1 MDRIVEDEMLV
12 AQFQAGRLDA
22 FDDLM
27 KRYKGQ
33 IYAYL
38 LRSVKNYEDA
48 EELTIEVFFKV
59 YRALDTWKPQ
69 ARFSTWLYKIAHNL
83 SIDFHRAKSRRHTY
97 SLDDEEFS
105 VDEPTAVDLWSNPEW
120 ELEEKDR
127 HRVIREAIDQLS
139 PKQKAVFMLNRYQG
153 LQIKEIVD
161 EPTAVDLWS
170 NPEWELEEKDRHRVI
185 REAID
190 QLSPK
195 QKAVF
200 MLNRYQGLQ
209 IKEITEVLG
218 IAEGTVKIHLHRAV
232 RKLQT
237 LLQPRV
243 ESLGGK

>member
-1 MDRIVEDEMLV
+1 MDRIVEDEILV
-12 AQFQAGRLDA
+12 AQFQAGRPDA

-48 EELTIEVFFKV
+48 EELTIEVFFKA
-59 YRALDTWKPQ
+59 YRALDNWKPE

-83 SIDFHRAKSRRHTY
+83 AIDFYRAKSRRQTY

-105 VDEPTAVDLWSNPEW
+105 IDEPKALDLWSNPEW
-120 ELEEKDR
+120 NAEETDR
-127 HRVIREAIDQLS
+127 HRIIRDAID
-139 PKQKAVFMLNRYQG
+139 R
-153 LQIKEIVD
+153 
-161 EPTAVDLWS
+161 
-170 NPEWELEEKDRHRVI
+170 
-185 REAID
+185 
-190 QLSPK
+190 LSPK

-218 IAEGTVKIHLHRAV
+218 MAEGTVKIHLHRAV

-237 LLQPRV
+237 LLQPLW
-243 ESLGGK
+243 ETNDI

>member
-1 MDRIVEDEMLV
+1 MDRIVEDEILV
-12 AQFQAGRLDA
+12 TQFQAGRADA
-22 FDDLM
+22 FDELM

-48 EELTIEVFFKV
+48 EELTIEVFFKA

-83 SIDFHRAKSRRHTY
+83 SIDFHRAKSRRQTY

-105 VDEPTAVDLWSNPEW
+105 VDEPTAVDMWSNPEW
-120 ELEEKDR
+120 E
-127 HRVIREAIDQLS
+127 I
-139 PKQKAVFMLNRYQG
+139 
-153 LQIKEIVD
+153 
-161 EPTAVDLWS
+161 
-170 NPEWELEEKDRHRVI
+170 EEKDRHRVI

-218 IAEGTVKIHLHRAV
+218 MAEGTVKIHLHRAV
-232 RKLQT
+232 KKLQT
-237 LLQPRV
+237 LLLPLW
-243 ESLGGK
+243 ETNDI

>member
-1 MDRIVEDEMLV
+1 MDKIVEDEMLV

-48 EELTIEVFFKV
+48 EELTIEAFFKA
-59 YRALDTWKPQ
+59 YRALDTWQPQ

-83 SIDFHRAKSRRHTY
+83 AIDFHRSRSRRHTY
-97 SLDDEEFS
+97 SLDDEELS
-105 VDEPTAVDLWSNPEW
+105 IDEPTAVDLWSNPEW
-120 ELEEKDR
+120 EIEEKDR
-127 HRVIREAIDQLS
+127 HRVIRDAIDQLS
-139 PKQKAVFMLNRYQG
+139 PKQK
-153 LQIKEIVD
+153 E
-161 EPTAVDLWS
+161 
-170 NPEWELEEKDRHRVI
+170 
-185 REAID
+185 
-190 QLSPK
+190 
-195 QKAVF
+195 VF

-218 IAEGTVKIHLHRAV
+218 MAEGTVKIHLHRAV

-237 LLQPRV
+237 LLQPLW
-243 ESLGGK
+243 EANDI